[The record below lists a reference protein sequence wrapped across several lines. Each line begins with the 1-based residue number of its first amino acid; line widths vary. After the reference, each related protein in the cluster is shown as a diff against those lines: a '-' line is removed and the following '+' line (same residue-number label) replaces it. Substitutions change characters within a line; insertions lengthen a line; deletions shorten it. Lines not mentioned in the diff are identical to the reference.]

1 MSRSTLF
8 PHKASSP
15 QTEGRTIH
23 WAARYDLLVFLL
35 TLGQAPALRSRTAD
49 LALLTAG
56 EAVLD
61 VGCGT
66 GDLTL
71 QVARRVGSS
80 GLVAGID
87 AAPEMIARAR
97 QKATRRHMAIDFR
110 AEPVEALSFADHT
123 FDVVVSSLVFHH
135 LPDALKRRG
144 LVEMQ
149 RVLKPGGRVLLVD
162 LLGPT
167 HGLLLHSHL
176 QTSLPDLLPLLDEAG
191 FSQVEWRRGPFP
203 TLGYIRGQI
212 APGGRTV

>member
-1 MSRSTLF
+1 MSRPSLS
-8 PHKASSP
+8 PHEASSP

-23 WAARYDLLVFLL
+23 WAGRYDLLVFLL
-35 TLGQAPALRSRTAD
+35 TLGMAPALRARTAD

-66 GDLTL
+66 GDLAL

-97 QKATRRHMAIDFR
+97 QKARRRHMTIDFR
-110 AEPVEALSFADHT
+110 VEPVEALSFADQT

-176 QTSLPDLLPLLDEAG
+176 QTGLPDLLPLFNEAG
-191 FSQVEWRRGPFP
+191 FSQVEWKRGPFP
-203 TLGYIRGQI
+203 TLGYIRGRRAQ
-212 APGGRTV
+212 